1 MVRSR
6 LKLVRVKVLDGAFL
20 PAGADRLLARLAA
33 REHLNVHHVV
43 LLLAVAARVV
53 RALDED
59 EIARLELLELA
70 LHGERVELVL
80 RGARRAAARDQSA
93 ARAR

>member
-43 LLLAVAARVV
+43 LLLSALFVEVDSAVK
-53 RALDED
+53 D
-59 EIARLELLELA
+59 
-70 LHGERVELVL
+70 
-80 RGARRAAARDQSA
+80 
-93 ARAR
+93 